1 MIKNFMSFLF
11 LVSIGL
17 PLYGMNS
24 EQKTKKTIYS
34 LEQLKQ
40 EVGRTRQEVI
50 KNRDAMCEDMIK
62 RGRVDY
68 NPVVKVD
75 MHSTDSE
82 KK

>member
-1 MIKNFMSFLF
+1 MIKKCMSFLF

-17 PLYGMNS
+17 PLYGMNN

-40 EVGRTRQEVI
+40 EVGRTRQEYSKNKEGMLQDVI
-50 KNRDAMCEDMIK
+50 RK
-62 RGRVDY
+62 GRVDH
-68 NPVVKVD
+68 NPVITVD
-75 MHSTDSE
+75 IHSTDSE